1 MASQICET
9 LAYDVEIKDDFL
21 ISLMEELP
29 CDENDDERL
38 DSLIRSFEA
47 EISENKM
54 DGHDDSTC
62 IAIASQLKNNFEE
75 YYNEYSWNI
84 EQVEEEGH
92 DFGVEWVDMDLMS
105 SFQFDE
111 GSNWEDIESFGDEN
125 DAMVDHLM
133 VFDDEFDLEEHGY
146 NSFWQDNYEMGLVH

>member
-9 LAYDVEIKDDFL
+9 LAYDVEIKGDLL

-75 YYNEYSWNI
+75 YYNESWNI
-84 EQVEEEGH
+84 GQVEEEGH
-92 DFGVEWVDMDLMS
+92 DFGVEWVDMDLIS

-111 GSNWEDIESFGDEN
+111 GSNWEDIESFGDKNEV
-125 DAMVDHLM
+125 MVDHLM
-133 VFDDEFDLEEHGY
+133 VYDEGFDLEEHAY
-146 NSFWQDNYEMGLVH
+146 NSFWQDNYEMGLVN

>member
-1 MASQICET
+1 MTFQICEN
-9 LAYDVEIKDDFL
+9 LAYDMEIKGDLL

-29 CDENDDERL
+29 CEENDDERL

-47 EISENKM
+47 EISEKNKM

-62 IAIASQLKNNFEE
+62 IGSQLKNHFEE
-75 YYNEYSWNI
+75 CYNESWNI
-84 EQVEEEGH
+84 GQVDEEGH

-105 SFQFDE
+105 SFQFE
-111 GSNWEDIESFGDEN
+111 GSNWEDIESFGDEK
-125 DAMVDHLM
+125 DVMVDHVM
-133 VFDDEFDLEEHGY
+133 VCDDGFDLEEHGC